1 MPRTSQEGI
10 GGVPTNE
17 RERRIIIHE
26 SRYQEATLSFSE
38 ARVSASMPEGGRPRL
53 GVLAPRRVRGGL
65 RPDGRPRPCA
75 PDIMFLSV
83 RREPQH
89 DAAPKVVEQ

>member
-1 MPRTSQEGI
+1 ML
-10 GGVPTNE
+10 TNE

-38 ARVSASMPEGGRPRL
+38 ARVSASMPEGGRPAAARSISTT
-53 GVLAPRRVRGGL
+53 ARPRRPPSVRPAV
-65 RPDGRPRPCA
+65 RPSGRPCA